1 MCKFNSAAAAAA
13 AAADS
18 KGIKQASNGGEHRR
32 RRTGAAHLEQREQK
46 RQKRGSCSLAPSP
59 SYLPSSDGRTDR
71 GHVRSTTTTISVVG
85 KMLQLPPRPS
95 VPLSPSLS
103 RSLAELVDAN
113 RLRSS
118 VTLERASRDS
128 AMIAGAARRRLS
140 VSQAHRVVAGEI
152 RGATLSV
159 VAYLVGKVQGS
170 LALLPPE

>member
-1 MCKFNSAAAAAA
+1 MCKFNSAAAAA

-59 SYLPSSDGRTDR
+59 SFLPRTDR

-159 VAYLVGKVQGS
+159 VAYLV
-170 LALLPPE
+170 

>member
-1 MCKFNSAAAAAA
+1 MCKFNSAAAA

-59 SYLPSSDGRTDR
+59 SFLPRTDR
-71 GHVRSTTTTISVVG
+71 GHVRSATTTTTTISVVG

-159 VAYLVGKVQGS
+159 VAYLV
-170 LALLPPE
+170 